1 MRNHY
6 LQQSVNTAS
15 PARLV
20 TMLYDRLLLAIDR
33 TTNALDSVEA
43 SAADMSVA
51 HDELVRAQRI
61 VHELRVS
68 LDLEQGGEIAANLS
82 SLYEWSH
89 EQLVL
94 VNTSKDPRALAGV
107 RKVIDELRT
116 AWRDG
121 VELAQ
126 APA

>member
-33 TTNALDSVEA
+33 SSTALAGAGDVNI
-43 SAADMSVA
+43 A

-68 LDLEQGGEIAANLS
+68 LDLEQGGEIAENLQA
-82 SLYEWSH
+82 LYEWSH

-94 VNTSKDPRALAGV
+94 VNTTKDPSGLTGV
-107 RKVIDELRT
+107 RQVIDELRT

-121 VELAQ
+121 VELATQ
-126 APA
+126 TPV